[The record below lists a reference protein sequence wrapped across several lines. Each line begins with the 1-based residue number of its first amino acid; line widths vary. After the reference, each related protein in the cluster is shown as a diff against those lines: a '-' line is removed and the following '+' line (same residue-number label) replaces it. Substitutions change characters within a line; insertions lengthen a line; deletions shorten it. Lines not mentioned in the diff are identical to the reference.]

1 MYFLSG
7 GEVCLGWKDCF
18 APLAMTQDD
27 RRPDDQTTKVVTTN
41 ARNDNLMCAIKVHS
55 KCHCEGLFRSNLPLF
70 IKKNWLRCSCAM
82 NFKQRI
88 PPLENKIREQV
99 KLWREKRIQN

>member
-55 KCHCEGLFRSNLPLF
+55 KCHCEGLFRSNLPTFTRELVAAL
-70 IKKNWLRCSCAM
+70 LRYAIVSNLPAM
-82 NFKQRI
+82 RLI
-88 PPLENKIREQV
+88 VSLTV
-99 KLWREKRIQN
+99 